1 MSLQSI
7 RLRRDRRLRS
17 AAANNPPL
25 RNGETGEAVET
36 LQQALIDIGFPM
48 PLSTRKRG
56 LPDGIYGNETSSVV
70 QKFQLR
76 ERLFTDGIAGAET
89 LGRLDQ
95 ILMLLE
101 TQERAQQRADV
112 TASPPLRKY
121 NAS

>member
-1 MSLQSI
+1 M
-7 RLRRDRRLRS
+7 
-17 AAANNPPL
+17 

-70 QKFQLR
+70 RKFQVQ
-76 ERLFTDGIAGAET
+76 EHLFTDGITGAET

-95 ILMLLE
+95 ILLLIE
-101 TQERAQQRADV
+101 AQERAQERADV
-112 TASPPLRKY
+112 MARKY